1 MSQGGEC
8 SFPADD
14 DDDNDDADDDEEEE
28 DTDDDEEDTVVKTSY
43 IYLPQ
48 ISTKWLFR
56 GREGEE
62 RFGVQIISGWMLI
75 CFANFYL
82 YNFLNR

>member
-1 MSQGGEC
+1 MSQGGEF

-14 DDDNDDADDDEEEE
+14 DDDGDDNDDDADEEEE
-28 DTDDDEEDTVVKTSY
+28 GDTVVKTSY

-75 CFANFYL
+75 HIASFCL

>member
-8 SFPADD
+8 SFPGDD
-14 DDDNDDADDDEEEE
+14 DDDNDDDDD
-28 DTDDDEEDTVVKTSY
+28 DADEEDTVVKTSY

-75 CFANFYL
+75 HIASFCL

>member
-14 DDDNDDADDDEEEE
+14 DDDDDDNAYDDDDNDEEEE
-28 DTDDDEEDTVVKTSY
+28 NTVVKTSY

-56 GREGEE
+56 GREGQE

-75 CFANFYL
+75 HIASFCL